1 MAFKAKD
8 GSDHTNMM
16 TVNKRNAS
24 LAAQG
29 GDKAPADA
37 PPVDQSQGGDDQGGQ
52 SQSGPIESNPDAM
65 SAIDQLK
72 QMGYTADDVAQA
84 MQDDQ
89 SQPAAAPAPGGSK
102 APLQIPGM

>member
-1 MAFKAKD
+1 MHLQSISLRVVMIRAD
-8 GSDHTNMM
+8 
-16 TVNKRNAS
+16 RAS
-24 LAAQG
+24 Q
-29 GDKAPADA
+29 
-37 PPVDQSQGGDDQGGQ
+37 V
-52 SQSGPIESNPDAM
+52 PIESNPDAM

-89 SQPAAAPAPGGSK
+89 SSASGCNAPGGSK